1 MVGDKMD
8 LEEAIMK
15 TKVEYQTVKRQ
26 KDESD
31 VLERYGYMFT
41 PENLDLLTKED
52 FKSFLSIKNNKH
64 WEGIHRQSNI
74 ITRDMDKLKKALKIL
89 LDENRP
95 LKERLDFIFPKNKPN
110 YIKGLGRAIVTPMLL
125 VVYPTKYGVYNS
137 RSAEGLRK
145 TKLEPKFGRGISF
158 SEKYIK
164 INEVLKKLAIDNDMS
179 LFELDNVWWK
189 VTGEYKTTSAEEIE
203 ESEELSTGFGLEAHL
218 RRFLVDNW
226 ENTPLGRNYDILNED
241 GDNIGEEFPTRE
253 AGIIDILAKNKK
265 GNEWVVIELKRNKSA
280 DAVVGQ
286 TLRYMGWIEKHKAG
300 KDEDVKGIIVVKEI
314 DRKLE
319 YALFAIKDRVNIS
332 CFVYDVKFSLE
343 KVGI

>member
-95 LKERLDFIFPKNKPN
+95 LKERLDFIF
-110 YIKGLGRAIVTPMLL
+110 
-125 VVYPTKYGVYNS
+125 
-137 RSAEGLRK
+137 
-145 TKLEPKFGRGISF
+145 
-158 SEKYIK
+158 
-164 INEVLKKLAIDNDMS
+164 
-179 LFELDNVWWK
+179 
-189 VTGEYKTTSAEEIE
+189 
-203 ESEELSTGFGLEAHL
+203 
-218 RRFLVDNW
+218 
-226 ENTPLGRNYDILNED
+226 
-241 GDNIGEEFPTRE
+241 GEE
-253 AGIIDILAKNKK
+253 
-265 GNEWVVIELKRNKSA
+265 
-280 DAVVGQ
+280 
-286 TLRYMGWIEKHKAG
+286 
-300 KDEDVKGIIVVKEI
+300 
-314 DRKLE
+314 
-319 YALFAIKDRVNIS
+319 
-332 CFVYDVKFSLE
+332 
-343 KVGI
+343 